1 MIKSITGW
9 RVFFILLIILH
20 HVGLDQLDM
29 MSLGVCFFFMS
40 SGFLLSLKYPF
51 HQLDG
56 KSYRS
61 FVWRRVLRIYPLH
74 WLTLVLWLVAGALL
88 GTLVVEPL
96 KLALNA
102 MLLHCWS
109 LSYPIYYSYVKVSWF
124 LGALLFCYLCYPVL
138 AHWFLPLRLRHK
150 LAILAVLG
158 ILAIII
164 LAGTDDYSRTALYV
178 FPPMRLIDFLIGMA
192 LPHICQVVKRLPA
205 IGKSENGID
214 AELVAV
220 AVLSLA
226 VMLHGSYP
234 GLKPWS
240 DTVIW
245 WIPQALL
252 IMVCYMYDR
261 REGFVGKLMASRPL
275 QWVGTICFE
284 LFMLQGIAALVY
296 NYVLAPAL
304 GHLGL
309 SQLGVDPYNLLPWMI
324 IPLGILLAWV
334 INRLFTRPLDRILFK
349 K

>member
-51 HQLDG
+51 KDLDG
-56 KSYRS
+56 KAYRS
-61 FVWRRVLRIYPLH
+61 FVWRRVWRIYPLH
-74 WLTLVLWLVAGALL
+74 WLTLALWLGASALL
-88 GTLVVEPL
+88 GTLVIEPL
-96 KLALNA
+96 TLALNA
-102 MLLHCWS
+102 TLLHSWS

-124 LGALLFCYLCYPVL
+124 LGTLLFCYLCYPLL
-138 AHWFLPLRLRHK
+138 AHWFLPLRLRSK
-150 LAILAVLG
+150 LVILAVLG
-158 ILAIII
+158 VIAVAV

-178 FPPMRLIDFLIGMA
+178 FPPMRIIDFLIGMS
-192 LPHICQVVKRLPA
+192 LPHVCQAVKRLPA
-205 IGKSENGID
+205 IGKSANGTD

-226 VMLHGSYP
+226 VMVHGSYP
-234 GLKPWS
+234 GVRPWS

-252 IMVCYMYDR
+252 IMVCYLYDK
-261 REGFVGKLMASRPL
+261 REGFIGKLMASRPL
-275 QWVGTICFE
+275 QWIGGICFE
-284 LFMLQGIAALVY
+284 LFMLQGIAALLY
-296 NYVLAPAL
+296 NYLLAPVV

-309 SQLGVDPYNLLPWMI
+309 SSVGIDAYDLLPWFV
-324 IPLGILLAWV
+324 IPLGIVLAWLV
-334 INRLFTRPLDRILFK
+334 NRLFTRPLNRIRR
-349 K
+349 